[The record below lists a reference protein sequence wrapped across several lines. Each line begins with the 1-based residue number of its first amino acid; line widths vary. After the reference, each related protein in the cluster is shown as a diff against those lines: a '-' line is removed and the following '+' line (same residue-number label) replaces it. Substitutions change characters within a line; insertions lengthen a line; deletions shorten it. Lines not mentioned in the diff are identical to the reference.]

1 MLLSVLSIYLATIS
15 LSFLASTRTT
25 TNILQS
31 KKKHLGEMLYL
42 KKIYLY
48 GIENG
53 KDNRD

>member
-25 TNILQS
+25 SRIIQS
-31 KKKHLGEMLYL
+31 KKKHLGEILYL

-48 GIENG
+48 DIENG
-53 KDNRD
+53 QNNRI